1 LKAANVDKKESN
13 GLRDPITTKKYPKW
27 RSLSLVS
34 IPVNPGFEARTLQTN
49 ELSKRKRVNNEEG
62 LIEQLGKLQVELG
75 SSKTSR
81 ISLEEQLF
89 TKEKL
94 RKFMEKQIMEKEQRI
109 VSLEMQLKG
118 ETIAKKQAKKEREEL
133 GASWVQTNAEF
144 KTSRTNF
151 DYCQENTY
159 LFSKVQVELKSQIK
173 QYELLYKKHVMLE
186 SELAEVT
193 VKEDDANNSQTK
205 EIDLIKRKFDK
216 VKIRIKHLEE
226 SSTR

>member
-49 ELSKRKRVNNEEG
+49 ELSKRKRVNNEEE
-62 LIEQLGKLQVELG
+62 LIEQLGKLQVKLG

-118 ETIAKKQAKKEREEL
+118 ERIAKKTSQERARRI
-133 GASWVQTNAEF
+133 G
-144 KTSRTNF
+144 
-151 DYCQENTY
+151 
-159 LFSKVQVELKSQIK
+159 SKLC
-173 QYELLYKKHVMLE
+173 
-186 SELAEVT
+186 
-193 VKEDDANNSQTK
+193 ANQC
-205 EIDLIKRKFDK
+205 
-216 VKIRIKHLEE
+216 
-226 SSTR
+226 